1 LVALVR
7 HGAAE
12 RAVLRR
18 VGVQAE
24 EGHCREDVE
33 DEVELLRL
41 PGGAGGRACDSGAAQ
56 YYVF

>member
-1 LVALVR
+1 MALVS

-41 PGGAGGRACDSGAAQ
+41 PGGAAAGRATAARLNIM
-56 YYVF
+56 YFN